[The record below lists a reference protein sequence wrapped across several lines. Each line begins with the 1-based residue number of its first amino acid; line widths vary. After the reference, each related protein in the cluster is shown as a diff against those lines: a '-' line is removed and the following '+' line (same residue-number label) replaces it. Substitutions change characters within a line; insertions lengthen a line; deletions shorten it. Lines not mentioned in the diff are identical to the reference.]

1 MFAFRVLLLVALV
14 AAVQAFVS
22 SSPKSAFSVQHK
34 AGTCAC
40 PSCTGSKTAL
50 FAQNGPDI
58 KGLLQQNAEWA
69 DSVTAADPTY
79 FPELATGQAP
89 RYLWIGC
96 SDSRVPAEL
105 ITKSDPGH
113 LFVHRNIANQACTTD
128 TSFLSVL
135 EYAVDYLGVE
145 DIIVCGHY
153 ECGGVKAASG
163 SDLLG
168 DLENWLIHIRNTLAV
183 NQATLD
189 LIDDADEKHR
199 KAVDFNVEAQ
209 CLKLWTNPVIQN
221 HARKNGKAP
230 RIHGVAFDI
239 KTGKLNKVSYDMA
252 KLPYFSGAGASK
264 GLPSSVASKVMGALT
279 K

>member
-96 SDSRVPAEL
+96 SDSRVPAEML
-105 ITKSDPGH
+105 TQCDPGMI
-113 LFVHRNIANQACTTD
+113 FVTRNIANQACATD

-209 CLKLWTNPVIQN
+209 CLKLWANPVIQN

-239 KTGKLNKVSYDMA
+239 KSGMLNKVTYDMC
-252 KLPYFSGAGASK
+252 KLPLFSGASAK
-264 GLPSSVASKVMGALT
+264 GLPKVPAAA